1 MVDTNHSCSYNPSYV
16 KISNVQQLAMFVQQE
31 LSFERND
38 SKYFSM
44 RLDLAPKI
52 SRRKKSQKEWQMRQM
67 YVYFI
72 LNFLS
77 LPFSLL
83 NKKYLSQTK
92 NIQKENV
99 IKEVV
104 TTYYIKY
111 YYSNII
117 MLVVDKKF
125 TYTTALDTY
134 FRSLPILCQERM
146 NFIFVFLK
154 SP

>member
-1 MVDTNHSCSYNPSYV
+1 M
-16 KISNVQQLAMFVQQE
+16 K
-31 LSFERND
+31 
-38 SKYFSM
+38 
-44 RLDLAPKI
+44 RLQIFFYA
-52 SRRKKSQKEWQMRQM
+52 SRPGTKNIQKEEIIKGVANAAN
-67 YVYFI
+67 VYFI
-72 LNFLS
+72 SNFLS